1 MASKKFPIRVRI
13 RKPWSKLPLRKKF
26 LRVAF
31 SAGVVIFLAAGG
43 VLLHYYVL
51 FSGIIDSRF
60 SGDVFNRTGTV
71 YAAPL
76 QITRGQELS
85 AAEVARRLR
94 RSGYAEE
101 VDRSPVGY
109 YRVGEKFIQIH
120 PGKRSLHRDG
130 KAITLY
136 FQDGLI
142 ESMVAGQE
150 KLPLYSYLLE
160 PEPITTLFGRSR
172 TKRRL
177 LRYADIPTV
186 VRDAVIATED
196 RQFFS
201 HIGINFYRILAAAI
215 NNLRR
220 PQAIQ
225 GASTITMQLARNF
238 FLTPARTYRRKMAE
252 IYIALILEARLTKEE
267 IFELYANQTYL
278 GHRGS
283 FAVHGFG
290 EAARAYFNKEVWDLT
305 VPEAAL
311 LAGMIRAPNIYYP
324 YKYPE
329 RATERRDTV
338 IRQMVEIEALSQVEA
353 EQAIGT
359 GLEVAARN
367 VEASQAPYF
376 VDMVRKQ
383 LLGRF
388 PEEEIL
394 SGDFQVYT
402 TLDLGLQRAAS
413 EAVQGG
419 TESINERL
427 NALAAKGILER
438 PEDPLQPQVCLVA
451 IDPHTGAVK
460 ALVGGR
466 DYGSSQLNHTLAKR
480 QPGSSFKPF
489 VYAAAL
495 NSAVDGS
502 NPLITTAS
510 TVVDEP
516 TRFEFGEAIYEPE
529 NYKQQYHGLVT
540 LRKALA
546 LSLNVATVKLAETIG
561 YWKVEELATLA
572 GFNREVEATPAIAL
586 GAYVATPLEI
596 IGAYTIFA
604 NQGEYRSPFP
614 IAEVRNAEGVSVWQ
628 SPRESRQ
635 VLDPR
640 ISFLMTHLL
649 QTVINRGTGGGVRR
663 RGFELPAAGKT
674 GTSRDGWFVGYT
686 SNLLCAVWVGYD
698 DDRELGL
705 SGASSALP
713 IWTMFMKRAAELP
726 AYKNAGPFRPPP
738 GISYQKFEVPEEVFL
753 SENEPRN
760 VLEVFVEGT
769 EPEVEPDALP
779 VRSALDRLLAED
791 QTTMSPSEENLPPV
805 PVAAGA
811 DEMER
816 WEGEEALPDLE
827 VSKPPS
833 RRGVFRKFLGLFHNK
848 GKKQKRPSDGEI
860 PKASSQEP

>member
-1 MASKKFPIRVRI
+1 MALVKVPIQVRI
-13 RKPWSKLPLRKKF
+13 GNARSKRPRRKKI
-26 LRVAF
+26 LR
-31 SAGVVIFLAAGG
+31 GVLAAGVLVFLVGCG
-43 VLLHYYVL
+43 VLLHYYL
-51 FSGIIDSRF
+51 RFSRIIDIRF

-76 QITRGQELS
+76 QLTKGQEFS
-85 AAEVARRLR
+85 VNEVARRLR
-94 RSGYAEE
+94 RAGYSGE
-101 VDRSPVGY
+101 VDRSPGGY
-109 YRVGEKFIQIH
+109 YRVAENFIQIH
-120 PGKRSLHRDG
+120 PGKRSFHREG
-130 KAITLY
+130 KAVTLY
-136 FQDGLI
+136 FQDGLL
-142 ESMVAGQE
+142 ESIFESKQ
-150 KLPLYSYLLE
+150 KQHTYSYLLE
-160 PEPITTLFGRSR
+160 PEPITSLFGRSR

-177 LRYADIPTV
+177 IRYSDIPPV
-186 VRDAVIATED
+186 VRDAVVATED
-196 RQFFS
+196 RRFFR
-201 HIGINFYRILAAAI
+201 HIGVNFYRVLAAAI
-215 NNLRR
+215 NNIRR
-220 PQAIQ
+220 PEAIQ

-238 FLTPARTYRRKMAE
+238 FLTPARTYKRKIAE
-252 IYIALILEARLTKEE
+252 VYIALILEARLTKEK
-267 IFELYANQTYL
+267 IFELYVNQTYL

-283 FAVHGFG
+283 FAIHGFG
-290 EAARAYFNKEVWDLT
+290 EAARAYFNKDVRDLT

-329 RATERRDTV
+329 RAKERRDTV
-338 IRQMVEIEALSQVEA
+338 IRQMVEIDVLDKVEA
-353 EQAIGT
+353 EEAIGT
-359 GLEVAARN
+359 PLEVAARN
-367 VEASQAPYF
+367 VEASQAPYL
-376 VDMVRKQ
+376 VDMVREQ

-388 PEEEIL
+388 SEEEIL
-394 SGDFQVYT
+394 SGGFQVYT
-402 TLDLGLQRAAS
+402 TLDLDLQRAAS
-413 EAVQGG
+413 DAVQLGA
-419 TESINERL
+419 ESMNERL
-427 NALAAKGILER
+427 NALAEKGILER
-438 PEDPLQPQVCLVA
+438 HEDPLQPQVCLVA

-466 DYGSSQLNHTLAKR
+466 DYGGSQLNHALAKR

-502 NPLITTAS
+502 SPLITTAS

-516 TRFEFGEAIYEPE
+516 TRFKFGEEIYEPE

-561 YWKVEELATLA
+561 YWKVEELSTLA
-572 GFNREVEATPAIAL
+572 GFNRKIEATPAIAL

-596 IGAYTIFA
+596 VGAYTIFA
-604 NQGEYRSPFP
+604 NEGEYRSPFS
-614 IAEVRNAEGVSVWQ
+614 IAEVRNSEGVSAWQ
-628 SPRESRQ
+628 SPRETRQ

-663 RGFELPAAGKT
+663 RGFKLPAAGKT

-705 SGASSALP
+705 TGASSALP
-713 IWTMFMKRAAELP
+713 IWTIFMKRAAELP

-753 SENEPRN
+753 GKNEPRN

-779 VRSALDRLLAED
+779 ISVVLDRLLARDEN
-791 QTTMSPSEENLPPV
+791 TTLPFEENLPPT
-805 PVAAGA
+805 PVGVGVN
-811 DEMER
+811 EMER
-816 WEGEEALPDLE
+816 LEDWEDPPDAE
-827 VSKPPS
+827 VSDQPP
-833 RRGVFRKFLGLFHNK
+833 RRGVFRKFFGIFRK
-848 GKKQKRPSDGEI
+848 QDKKQRQSPDEEI
-860 PKASSQEP
+860 PTTSSQEP